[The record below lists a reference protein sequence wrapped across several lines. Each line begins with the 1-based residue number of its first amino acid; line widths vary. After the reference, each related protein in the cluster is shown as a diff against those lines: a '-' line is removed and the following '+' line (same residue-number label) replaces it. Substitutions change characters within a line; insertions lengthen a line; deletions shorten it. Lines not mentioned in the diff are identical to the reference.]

1 MHSYFVGWNRGA
13 WSHKCR
19 CAILKA
25 MRSRTSRITA
35 ALVLLTCLICP
46 LLETFDSWDDTIQT
60 GNDTEYTLV
69 VLALCM
75 GVAYS
80 VARFTRKSALLGFVA
95 KGIFASP
102 AQKSFLFAPLSF
114 TLLLFDATSPPLL
127 PMRI

>member
-1 MHSYFVGWNRGA
+1 M
-13 WSHKCR
+13 
-19 CAILKA
+19 
-25 MRSRTSRITA
+25 SRITA

-80 VARFTRKSALLGFVA
+80 VARFTRQSASLLCFVA
-95 KGIFASP
+95 NSIFASS